1 MREPVRQR
9 ALAVTAGGVVGSG
22 VGLGMSQVVQQWELA
37 VLAGA
42 FWLVGAA
49 LFVLGYHRLSLPA
62 ESAPEQPWWKVTTRR
77 GWVWMVVLLTI
88 GMGVFYALVARAL
101 TVPATFEVWLT
112 VSMASMGPTIAGIIA
127 LLGAEGDSPFVE
139 ADEESAA

>member
-9 ALAVTAGGVVGSG
+9 SLAVTAGGVVGSG
-22 VGLGMSQVVQQWELA
+22 VGFGMSQAVHQWQLA
-37 VLAGA
+37 ALAGA
-42 FWLVGAA
+42 FWAIGAA

-62 ESAPEQPWWKVTTRR
+62 ESAAEHPWWKVTTRR
-77 GWVWMVVLLTI
+77 GWVRMVGLLTI
-88 GMGVFYALVARAL
+88 GMGVFYALVARAI

-127 LLGAEGDSPFVE
+127 LLGAETGSSFVE